1 MRPILLHW
9 DHIPGAQMVII
20 EEGGH
25 MMAIEKP
32 DEFMKSIIDF
42 LY

>member
-1 MRPILLHW
+1 M
-9 DHIPGAQMVII
+9 AII

-25 MMAIEKP
+25 MMTIEKP

-42 LY
+42 LC